1 MGTIWQILSPPIR
14 KVFSFLNKRSNK
26 MDRHLFAVIIAL
38 LVSGMLFGCGG
49 EPQQEES
56 DERFSGP
63 EFSEHVRTTDP
74 RTPKR
79 ERRRVIRAPRSGPR
93 TPAHRAAA
101 PPAGRHRRGRTTRHA
116 PE

>member
-74 RTPKR
+74 RTPEE
-79 ERRRVIRAPRSGPR
+79 ERLGFKL
-93 TPAHRAAA
+93 
-101 PPAGRHRRGRTTRHA
+101 PPGFEIELYASEDRKSTRLNSSH
-116 PE
+116 